1 MDDQPETTETLTPDA
16 EQGVFS
22 AAAAAA
28 AKDEA
33 PPPEAGGP
41 GAMKAEAG
49 ADAAA
54 EKAANEQKA
63 ADDKA
68 AQEKAVA
75 DKKAADDAAAAKS
88 AETAAAEKAA
98 ADKAVADKAAA
109 DKAAADAKTAGAK
122 AIADLV
128 DEAAKAVE
136 AVEFVDPEV
145 GPDAKIT
152 AGKLAEEYPGITG
165 YTRAVVAKAL
175 ELQAARIDAL
185 IEQRVAERLRAD
197 PTLSEMRRGAEEEQV
212 QSLLD
217 SATQGEDGIA
227 NAAEIHKAAMSSDWL
242 SKQPPHIR
250 DMATKSDDPGDV
262 RYILERAARDLK
274 IEIKRGQSEK
284 KSGDNRVLAARVGL
298 RGTGGRTPSRS
309 TGPMSGDEADR
320 VFAEAAQA
328 IREGKDI
335 PGA

>member
-41 GAMKAEAG
+41 GAMKAEA
-49 ADAAA
+49 AEPAAA
-54 EKAANEQKA
+54 PEKAADEQKA
-63 ADDKA
+63 VDDKA
-68 AQEKAVA
+68 AQEKAAA
-75 DKKAADDAAAAKS
+75 DQKAADDAAAAAAKS
-88 AETAAAEKAA
+88 AETAEKAAAEKAA
-98 ADKAVADKAAA
+98 AE
-109 DKAAADAKTAGAK
+109 KAAADAKTAGSK
-122 AIADLV
+122 AVADLME
-128 DEAAKAVE
+128 EAAKAVE
-136 AVEFVDPEV
+136 AVEFADPEV

-197 PTLSEMRRGAEEEQV
+197 PTLSEMRRGAEEEQL
-212 QSLLD
+212 QAILD
-217 SATQGEDGIA
+217 AAAQGEDGIA
-227 NAAEIHKAAMSSDWL
+227 NAAEIQKAAMAGDWL
-242 SKQPPHIR
+242 SKQPQHIR
-250 DMATKSDDPGDV
+250 DMATKSDDPADV
-262 RYILERAARDLK
+262 RYILERASRDLK
-274 IEIKRGQSEK
+274 IEIKRGQAEK
-284 KSGDNRVLAARVGL
+284 KAGDNRVLAAKVGL
-298 RGTGGRTPSRS
+298 RGTGGRSPARS
-309 TGPMSGDEADR
+309 TGPMSEDEASR
-320 VFAEAAQA
+320 VFAETARALH
-328 IREGKDI
+328 EGKDI

>member
-41 GAMKAEAG
+41 GAMKTEAAEP
-49 ADAAA
+49 AAA
-54 EKAANEQKA
+54 PEKEAAEQKA

-68 AQEKAVA
+68 AADKAAA
-75 DKKAADDAAAAKS
+75 DKKAADDAAAAAAKS
-88 AETAAAEKAA
+88 AEAAEKVAAEKAA
-98 ADKAVADKAAA
+98 AE
-109 DKAAADAKTAGAK
+109 KAAADAKTAGSK
-122 AIADLV
+122 AVADMV
-128 DEAAKAVE
+128 EEAAKAVE

-197 PTLSEMRRGAEEEQV
+197 PTLSEMRRGAEEEQL
-212 QSLLD
+212 QAILD
-217 SATQGEDGIA
+217 AAAQGEDGIA
-227 NAAEIHKAAMSSDWL
+227 NAAEIQKAAMSGDWL
-242 SKQPPHIR
+242 SKQPQHIR
-250 DMATKSDDPGDV
+250 DMATKSDDPADV

-274 IEIKRGQSEK
+274 IEIKRGQPEK

-298 RGTGGRTPSRS
+298 RGTGGRSPSRS
-309 TGPMSGDEADR
+309 SGPMSEDEASR
-320 VFAEAAQA
+320 VFAETAQA
-328 IREGKDI
+328 LRDGKDI